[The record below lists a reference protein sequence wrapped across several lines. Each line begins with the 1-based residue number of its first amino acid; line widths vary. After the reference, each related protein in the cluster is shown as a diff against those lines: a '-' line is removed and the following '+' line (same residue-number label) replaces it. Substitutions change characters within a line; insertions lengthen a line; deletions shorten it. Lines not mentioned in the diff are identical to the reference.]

1 MNDEVY
7 ALKVQKKRQLLDNKR
22 TKAVIRE
29 AAIIKSLDHPFVLSL
44 LNVYHN
50 EHEVFFVTNFIQG
63 GELKKRLFNLDG
75 EPVALPPNDARF
87 YAAGVLEGEYDDDDD
102 LCDVSWMLPHRMI
115 TLLHFPSRFDDMVNI
130 NILAIAYS

>member
-7 ALKVQKKRQLLDNKR
+7 ALKVQKKRQLLDK
-22 TKAVIRE
+22 KMLKSIIRE
-29 AAIIKSLDHPFVLSL
+29 ATIMKSLDHPFVLSL

-63 GELKKRLFNLDG
+63 GELYRLLNVDG

-87 YAAGVLEGEYDDDDD
+87 YAAGVFEGEYDDD
-102 LCDVSWMLPHRMI
+102 LFDVSWVLPDRIM
-115 TLLHFPSRFDDMVNI
+115 TCSMYHFASIIYQHSCYCV
-130 NILAIAYS
+130 Y